1 MKARIAI
8 FPGSFDPI
16 TSGHFDIVQRAIPL
30 FDKIIVAIGHNAQ
43 KKYLLSLE
51 QRMALLEELF
61 DDEPKIETDSY
72 KGLTA
77 NYCKAQNVNF
87 ILRGLR
93 SSSDFEYEKGIAHLN
108 SSLDKDLD
116 TVFLITSPG
125 FAHISSSIVRE
136 ILSNGGS
143 AAKFLPAKISEQIHN
158 MIKPVNP

>member
-1 MKARIAI
+1 LKARIAI

-51 QRMALLEELF
+51 ERMGLLEELF
-61 DDEPKIETDSY
+61 ADEPKIETDSY

-77 NYCKAQNVNF
+77 NYCGAKNVNF

-93 SSSDFEYEKGIAHLN
+93 SSSDFEYEKGIAQLN
-108 SSLDKDLD
+108 WSLDKDID

-125 FAHISSSIVRE
+125 YAHISSSIVRE
-136 ILSNGGS
+136 ILVNSGNAS
-143 AAKFLPAKISEQIHN
+143 KFLPGKISAKIHS
-158 MIKPVNP
+158 MIKPVNL